1 MKPTLAI
8 GIAAYNEEKNIE
20 RLLNRLIGL
29 KIQKAQ
35 LKEIIVI
42 TDGSTDNTLREVK
55 KVRSNLITSLHHADR
70 KGKSA
75 RLNELCKKSN
85 TSILVML
92 DADISML
99 DDKCIDKLIAPIVK
113 HTADLTSCTVKELP
127 TKTFLGSVLVQS
139 MNFKRKLFSSLH
151 AGDNI
156 YTCHGRAR
164 ALSKKL
170 YKKLDF
176 NIYLADDAYSYLF
189 AKKQKML
196 YTYVSETSVF
206 YRIPEVLSDHVKQ
219 SVRFYSSQKEFFKE
233 FGKSKVTATY
243 KIPRRALLSHVG
255 RSFLVHPIQTSA
267 YFSVALIS
275 KLSSRKTQATWG
287 TAYSTK

>member
-1 MKPTLAI
+1 MKPTLTI
-8 GIAAYNEEKNIE
+8 GIAAYNEEKNIGK
-20 RLLNRLIGL
+20 LLKRLIDL
-29 KIQKAQ
+29 KIEAAQ
-35 LKEIIVI
+35 LKKIVVI
-42 TDGSTDNTLREVK
+42 ADGSTDKTVREIK
-55 KVRSNLITSLHHADR
+55 KVRNTLVTLIHHADR

-75 RLNELCKKSN
+75 RLNEICKKSQ
-85 TSILVML
+85 TSILVLL
-92 DADISML
+92 DADISIL
-99 DDKCIDKLIAPIVK
+99 DDTCIDKLVAPIVK

-127 TKTFLGSVLVQS
+127 IKTFLGSVLVQS
-139 MNFKRKLFSSLH
+139 MNFKRKLFNSLH
-151 AGDNI
+151 AGDTI

-170 YKKLDF
+170 YKKLNF
-176 NIYLADDAYSYLF
+176 NVYLADDAYTYLY

-196 YTYVSETSVF
+196 YKYVPETSVF

-233 FGKSKVTATY
+233 FGQSKVIATY
-243 KIPRRALLSHVG
+243 KIPKSALFSHVG
-255 RSFLVHPIQTSA
+255 RSFLVHPIQTAA

-275 KLSSRKTQATWG
+275 RLSSEKTKAAWS